1 MNYFNL
7 VPVWVWEV
15 LVVLALLLAVLFNG
29 KIQYYRGVHA
39 QVKLEKA
46 LVKQTDIKSKAATVQ
61 VVTVYKDRVEQVK
74 GVTVTL
80 IKKVPVYVTK
90 IDDSKC
96 TVGNGFVSLW
106 NSSNEMLLPSPPSIS
121 NESPSSIV
129 LSDIAKQHVR
139 EAEHDQELYE
149 QVVGLQN
156 WIKGQQ
162 QVYNKK

>member
-61 VVTVYKDRVEQVK
+61 VVTVYKNRVEQVK
-74 GVTVTL
+74 GVTITL

>member
-1 MNYFNL
+1 MKYFDL
-7 VPVWVWEV
+7 VPIWVWEV
-15 LVVLALLLAVLFNG
+15 LVVLVLLLAVLFNG

-46 LVKQTDIKSKAATVQ
+46 LVKETVVKSKADTVQ
-61 VVTVYKDRVEQVK
+61 VVTVYKDRVEKVK
-74 GVTVTL
+74 GDTVTIL
-80 IKKVPVYVTK
+80 KKVPVYVTK

-96 TVGNGFVSLW
+96 TVGSGFVSLW
-106 NSSNEMLLPSPPSIS
+106 NSANEMQLPNSSSPA
-121 NESPSSIV
+121 NESSSSLV

-139 EAEHDQELYE
+139 EAEHAQELYE

>member
-1 MNYFNL
+1 MKYFDM

-15 LVVLALLLAVLFNG
+15 LVVMVLLLAVLFNG

-39 QVKLEKA
+39 QVRLEKA
-46 LVKQTDIKSKAATVQ
+46 LVKETMVKSKAATVQ
-61 VVTVYKDRVEQVK
+61 VVTIYKDRVEKVK
-74 GVTVTL
+74 GATVTL

-106 NSSNEMLLPSPPSIS
+106 NSSNEMLVPNSSPPA
-121 NESPSSIV
+121 NESSSSLV

-149 QVVGLQN
+149 QVRGLQN

-162 QVYNKK
+162 QAYGNK